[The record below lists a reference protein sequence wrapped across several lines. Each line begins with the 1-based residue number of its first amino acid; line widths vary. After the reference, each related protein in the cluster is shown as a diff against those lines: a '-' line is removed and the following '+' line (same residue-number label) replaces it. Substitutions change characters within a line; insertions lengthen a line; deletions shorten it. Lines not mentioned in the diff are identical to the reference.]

1 MARQRLCDLRSSPCV
16 GVQGVSRVSHS
27 KIARLALRLVSGDVA
42 WLFHRLQLSLGLRG
56 LVPRPVVL
64 VSHVGS
70 SGSLHGNELG
80 RQVPIKVV
88 VFSHNLC
95 YEGASI
101 SLKELVLGLTHR
113 GDITPAIVAFEDG
126 PLRADYESNGIS
138 VQVLPGILHKV
149 STLKR
154 LTIEVDRLALLIQ
167 KSGAELVF
175 VNTLLNFPAILAAER
190 VGVPSVW
197 NPRESEPWDSY
208 FRFLPDPVAQRAI
221 AAIGLP
227 KKVVFVAH
235 ATRKV
240 WNTFDVDDRFEVI
253 HNGINLNRFPLRND
267 ATERARSRTAL
278 GVEAGSIAIL
288 CVGTLCDRKGQ
299 MDLVEA
305 FAALPEAISS
315 RVQILLV
322 GDDRG
327 DYAEAIKDRCRLL
340 PVNVRDGIRIITP
353 TESIASFY
361 AAADIFVLSSKVES
375 FPRVVLEAM
384 AFGLPII
391 TTPVFGVL
399 EQVVEGENALFY
411 PPGDSRLL
419 AVQIEQLAGDD
430 ALRLRMAESSLQ
442 RISQMTTFDE
452 MVVAYANVCRKA
464 I

>member
-1 MARQRLCDLRSSPCV
+1 M
-16 GVQGVSRVSHS
+16 SHS
-27 KIARLALRLVSGDVA
+27 KIVRLALRLLSGDVS
-42 WLFHRLQLSLGLRG
+42 WLFHRLRLSLELRG
-56 LVPRPVVL
+56 LVPRPVAL
-64 VSHVGS
+64 VSEVGS
-70 SGSLHGNELG
+70 SGTLHGDELS
-80 RQVPIKVV
+80 RQMPMKVV

-101 SLKELVLGLTHR
+101 SLKELVLGLMHCR
-113 GDITPAIVAFEDG
+113 AFTPDIVAFEDG

-138 VQVLPGILHKV
+138 VQVLPSILHKV

-154 LTIEVDRLALLIQ
+154 LTVEVERLTLLIQ
-167 KSGAELVF
+167 ESGAELVF

-190 VGVPSVW
+190 AGVPSVW
-197 NPRESEPWDSY
+197 NPRESEPWNSY

-227 KKVVFVAH
+227 KKVIFVAQ
-235 ATRKV
+235 ATRTV
-240 WNTFDVDDRFEVI
+240 WNTFDVDGRFEVI
-253 HNGINLNRFPLRND
+253 HNGINLNRFPLRSV
-267 ATERARSRTAL
+267 ATERARCRTAL
-278 GVEAGSIAIL
+278 DLKPGSIAIL

-305 FAALPEAISS
+305 FSALPEEISS
-315 RVQILLV
+315 RVQMLLV

-327 DYAEAIKDRCRLL
+327 AYAEAIKDRCYSL
-340 PVNVRDGIRIITP
+340 PVGALDAIRIFPP
-353 TESIASFY
+353 TESVASFY